1 MGNILKKFK
10 KSENKSFSKLLSSKS
25 HSSKSLS
32 SKSLSSKSHS
42 SKLHSSKSHSSKSHS
57 FQSHSSKSHSSKSHS
72 FQSHSSKSHSSQSS
86 SQSISYKL
94 SPKILLKQSLIQN
107 KIVNQ
112 NYIDERY
119 KIIKKLGTGLNGSV
133 YLVEDLKNH
142 KKYAYK
148 IQKIFENDLLDN
160 YKSLIV
166 RQLDFYEHI
175 IKKYPKQ
182 FMDIINYYITTD
194 CTYQPDYN
202 VSLIPKAYQKKALER
217 IESKLCVHFIYSL
230 IDNTIIDY
238 ILSWEK
244 FNYKKFYSLFLQ
256 TLYIIYILDSN
267 NYHHNDLHGFNIGI
281 IHTHK
286 EYINILDKKIP
297 TYGNNIQIIDFDKVI
312 HKKYYTNNNT
322 LEETYRYSTDLLKI
336 LYSLL
341 IISSYFPLFKKYKN
355 INPKNVQ
362 AKCYIP
368 QKYKD
373 LINKDLNHIPIN
385 ERNGGSYIINMLQ
398 VSLYKLYFP
407 ILYQKYVLK
416 VNPVKVIYPI
426 SINDIKF
433 IVQNLYDPEKVL
445 KYFLEKIDF

>member
-1 MGNILKKFK
+1 MGNIFQK
-10 KSENKSFSKLLSSKS
+10 KSNIKNISKS
-25 HSSKSLS
+25 SPKSLL
-32 SKSLSSKSHS
+32 K
-42 SKLHSSKSHSSKSHS
+42 
-57 FQSHSSKSHSSKSHS
+57 F
-72 FQSHSSKSHSSQSS
+72 SQTH
-86 SQSISYKL
+86 
-94 SPKILLKQSLIQN
+94 N
-107 KIVNQ
+107 KIVN
-112 NYIDERY
+112 NDFIKNKY
-119 KIIKKLGTGLNGSV
+119 KILKKLGTGLSGTV
-133 YLVEDLKNH
+133 YLVEDLTNH

-148 IQKIFENDLLDN
+148 IQKIFENDLLNN
-160 YKSLIV
+160 YKSSII
-166 RQLDFYEHI
+166 RQIDFYNTI
-175 IKKYPKQ
+175 IKKYPNQ
-182 FMDIINYYITTD
+182 FMDLVDYYITTN
-194 CTYQPDYN
+194 CSYIPNHNITK
-202 VSLIPKAYQKKALER
+202 IPKAYKEKALKR
-217 IESKLCVHFIYSL
+217 SESKICVHYIYSL
-230 IDNTIIDY
+230 IDTIIIDY

-244 FNYKKFYSLFLQ
+244 FDYKKFYSLFLQ

-267 NYHHNDLHGFNIGI
+267 GYHHNDLHGFNIGI